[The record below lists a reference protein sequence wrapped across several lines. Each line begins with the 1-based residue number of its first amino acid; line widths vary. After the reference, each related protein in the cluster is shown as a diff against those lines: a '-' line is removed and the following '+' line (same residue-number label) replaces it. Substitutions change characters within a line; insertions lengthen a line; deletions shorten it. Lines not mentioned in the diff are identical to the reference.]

1 MAERSEQDP
10 GDPAPAGG
18 EYEML
23 NIFGSPTG
31 IRVNLMHGHPFP
43 AAPREYAQPDIIVL
57 PEYLR
62 PDLRSAIWWQES
74 A

>member
-1 MAERSEQDP
+1 MTERSEHDP
-10 GDPAPAGG
+10 GEPAPAGG

-43 AAPREYAQPDIIVL
+43 AAPRGHRWTLAD
-57 PEYLR
+57 R
-62 PDLRSAIWWQES
+62 NA
-74 A
+74 AKC

>member
-1 MAERSEQDP
+1 MAERSEHDP
-10 GDPAPAGG
+10 GEPAPAEG

-43 AAPREYAQPDIIVL
+43 AAPRGHRWTQADRDTAE
-57 PEYLR
+57 R
-62 PDLRSAIWWQES
+62 
-74 A
+74 

>member
-1 MAERSEQDP
+1 
-10 GDPAPAGG
+10 
-18 EYEML
+18 ML

-62 PDLRSAIWWQES
+62 PDLRSAIWWQEF